1 MMTWDGYVKLA
12 VLSDALRILLLLL
25 WWCSFSSSCSLLIC
39 YPLLYLCLPM
49 NCVPKYPAQPDKV
62 IALVVANIAICTC
75 AHDLTSLNMSWMQNL
90 AQIHCFYI
98 I

>member
-1 MMTWDGYVKLA
+1 MLPLA
-12 VLSDALRILLLLL
+12 LSLSA
-25 WWCSFSSSCSLLIC
+25 
-39 YPLLYLCLPM
+39 YELCKY
-49 NCVPKYPAQPDKV
+49 PKYPAQPDKV